1 MGHLDILQ
9 WSFKMLDPNTSLS
22 EAFEKAENSTQ
33 FLDFIIKRVAKVVDE
48 LDSVKDES
56 DGRQF
61 SRKLTAL
68 RFVADLVESKKKSE
82 NTGVNLNFEKIAEQI
97 LSFFLTQLIESM
109 KEVKTEDF
117 IQQGILRSLKNKV
130 SKIEA
135 IKSAVE
141 NKEAA

>member
-1 MGHLDILQ
+1 
-9 WSFKMLDPNTSLS
+9 MLDPNTSLS